1 MPHVM
6 IFPDEN
12 IDFDFAE
19 FFDDDF
25 EEQIDDISY
34 QFVPQIQRA
43 RELRRLKKMIR
54 RLRRI
59 EMNTV
64 FEYPHEEDDS
74 AERIERL
81 DDLRERIRYGA
92 IETYGEFDDA
102 WDLLDALEDE
112 QNYAMAPAREAEFF
126 RAVAEE
132 FGVLME
138 L

>member
-1 MPHVM
+1 M

-25 EEQIDDISY
+25 EEQIDDISH
-34 QFVPQIQRA
+34 QFVPQIQLA
-43 RELRRLKKMIR
+43 GELRRLKKMIR

-59 EMNTV
+59 EMNAV
-64 FEYPHEEDDS
+64 FEYPHEEDES

-81 DDLRERIRYGA
+81 DELRERIRN
-92 IETYGEFDDA
+92 EELSTYGDLDDA

-112 QNYAMAPAREAEFF
+112 QNYATASARGAEFF
-126 RAVAEE
+126 MAVAEE